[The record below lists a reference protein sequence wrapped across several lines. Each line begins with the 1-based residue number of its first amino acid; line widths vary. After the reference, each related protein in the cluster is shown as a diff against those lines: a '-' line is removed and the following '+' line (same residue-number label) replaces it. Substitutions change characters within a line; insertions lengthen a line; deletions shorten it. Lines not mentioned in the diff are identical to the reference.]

1 MKEDEMIEGDN
12 NKKKENIKQEK
23 PQKEEKNKDIKKE
36 IPVEQND
43 EIKKNNEFKVAK
55 TYIVKPKK
63 TFAISICIILLIA
76 VLILSTGFAII
87 NISNQN
93 IVTGILIRG
102 IEVSGLT
109 EAQAN
114 QKILQVLEIETKNEI
129 NLNVDGEMYSI
140 IPEQFEV
147 KFDVNTATE
156 TAYKIGKDS
165 NLFVNNYKI
174 LEAMLK
180 KKEIAL
186 EISYNEKALEDL
198 LNSINAKLPNAVMDY
213 IYSVEG
219 TELIITKGK
228 PGNAINIEKTK
239 EMIIEK
245 VKAGNYEDIEI
256 EVEYRLP
263 KEIDIEKIYEEVHTE
278 PKNAYFVKEPFELF
292 PHENGIDFD
301 IEEAKEILKEDKE
314 EYVIK
319 LEITK
324 PEILTSDLGAEAFTD
339 LLSSY
344 STKYNELNAPRTT
357 NVKLATD
364 KINGVIVMPG
374 ETFSYNK
381 TLGKRTAAA
390 GYKEADG
397 YAGGRVVPM
406 RGGGICQVSS
416 TLYDAVVYANLEI
429 VERHNHMFVTG
440 YAGAGKDATV
450 SYGTL
455 DFKFKNNRNYPIVI
469 KATAKNGISE
479 VKIYGIKE
487 VEYDVEIDVKILAYT
502 PFKVIYEDDDTL
514 EVGQEKVQQNG
525 ANGCKSIT
533 YKIVSLNGVEQSREV
548 LSTDT
553 YSPMNKIIKRG
564 TIVVEA
570 TEETV
575 ETNTEPAKPETEK
588 IPVTPTIKP
597 EDASNTET
605 KPVETPE
612 VIQPEVTPT
621 TPATPSTP
629 TPDVEES
636 VVTPTTPN
644 PETSSPEQDKQEEQE
659 EQTDITTPSNP
670 GGTEGE

>member
-1 MKEDEMIEGDN
+1 MKKDKMIEEDN
-12 NKKKENIKQEK
+12 DKKKENIKEEK
-23 PQKEEKNKDIKKE
+23 PQTEEQKKE
-36 IPVEQND
+36 ILTEKN
-43 EIKKNNEFKVAK
+43 EKNNGEFKVAEIY
-55 TYIVKPKK
+55 TVKSRK
-63 TFAISICIILLIA
+63 TFAISICIILLVA

-87 NISNQN
+87 NISNHN
-93 IVTGILIRG
+93 IVTGISIRG
-102 IEVSGLT
+102 IDVSGLT
-109 EAQAN
+109 EEQAN
-114 QKILQVLEIETKNEI
+114 QKILQALELELKNEI
-129 NLNVDGEMYSI
+129 NLNVDGETYSI

-147 KFDVNTATE
+147 EFNVNEATE
-156 TAYKIGKDS
+156 TAYKIGKES

-180 KKEIAL
+180 KKEISI
-186 EISYNEKALEDL
+186 EMFYNEKALEDL
-198 LNSINAKLPNAVMDY
+198 LNNINAKLPNAVMDY

-239 EMIIEK
+239 KLIIEK
-245 VKAGNYEDIEI
+245 VKAGSYEDIEI

-263 KEIDIEKIYEEVHTE
+263 KEIDIEKIYKEVHKE
-278 PKNAYFVKEPFELF
+278 PKNAYFIKQPFQLF

-301 IEEAKEILKEDKE
+301 IEKAKEILKEDKE
-314 EYVIK
+314 EYIIK

-324 PEILTSDLGAEAFTD
+324 PQILTSNLGTEAFTD

-344 STKYNELNAPRTT
+344 STKYNELMVARTT
-357 NVKLATD
+357 NVKLATK

-390 GYKEADG
+390 GYQEADG

-429 VERHNHMFVTG
+429 VERYNHMFVTG

-455 DFKFKNNRNYPIVI
+455 DFRFKNNRNYPIVI

-487 VEYDVEIDVKILAYT
+487 EVEYDVEISVKILGYT

-514 EVGQEKVQQNG
+514 EVGQEKVEQNG

-564 TIVVEA
+564 TKVV
-570 TEETV
+570 ETV
-575 ETNTEPAKPETEK
+575 ETNTTPIEPEQE
-588 IPVTPTIKP
+588 VTTTPIVPPQDTN
-597 EDASNTET
+597 NTGDLES

-612 VIQPEVTPT
+612 ISQPEV
-621 TPATPSTP
+621 TPSTP
-629 TPDVEES
+629 TPEENKPA
-636 VVTPTTPN
+636 T
-644 PETSSPEQDKQEEQE
+644 PEQETTKPEQE
-659 EQTDITTPSNP
+659 EQIEITTPDNP
-670 GGTEGE
+670 GETTGE